1 MDWRIVGL
9 VAVGAGLYFWHAKTY
24 DQGFLDGHIAGLRE
38 GRETSD
44 AYYEHLEAQSERER
58 TRNIDIQS
66 RIAFLRETHAT
77 CEAVIEAFQDE
88 YREEVS
94 EEMESDLGDRCYEYM
109 SNSYDPGMDERLHDR
124 W

>member
-1 MDWRIVGL
+1 MDWRVVGV

-44 AYYEHLEAQSERER
+44 AYYEHLAAQDESER
-58 TRNIDIQS
+58 TRDIDLQS
-66 RIAFLRETHAT
+66 RIAFLRETYAT

-94 EEMESDLGDRCYEYM
+94 EEMESDLGDRCGEYM
-109 SNSYDPGMDERLHDR
+109 RDYFDTDIDERHSDR